1 MRCWAN
7 WFVTSTG
14 QHCYRGSIMRK
25 PEIDRWKG
33 KRFIGLAR
41 QSDNKDGNASTE
53 SQLVHMRRECD
64 AVGMTETD
72 VIPLKGV
79 TGSLPGRR
87 KDLIDLLKRK
97 REKNDFDVIAV
108 HVVDR
113 LTRGGTKHGFWFEHE
128 CDLAGVELFFVG
140 ENIPSGPYSSIVR
153 ATMYEAAH
161 EASVATGR
169 RSTDGQTSAI
179 KKGMFRTAGQ
189 TPMGCFRLYF
199 DGSNGQPKFY
209 IRNLLNGLQEQ
220 YEYETHKIIGNF
232 GTLITEEEPK
242 SQSRFKKQRNEFS
255 LLIPGDTEEQRTI
268 RLIFFLRY
276 SRGWRGS
283 RIADFL
289 NRNGRP
295 APCGGTWSPRQVESA
310 YENEC
315 YTGLD
320 VKGRVFS
327 GRFYRRDEELGYV
340 DLERTENEM
349 ATATYFRP
357 VLLPREKWME
367 DDQPHMKEFL
377 PTHIRDLAIREHE
390 LLWTKRLDPLKPE
403 RTYNAHPASDY
414 LLSNILMAQ
423 QDGEPLVGTLSGP
436 KDSPKT
442 AYYRH
447 NRAKREKLKGSIFAN
462 LIRADVLHDAL
473 IALVKEVLLDAPALR
488 ERLVE
493 YVKRQRS
500 ERPVEEGSLVSLEAE
515 RDEIAQQIGLIIR
528 CLKGAARKDAE
539 AELESLG
546 RRRNEI
552 EGQINWHRDHHDD
565 QTIDSPEVVADRIV
579 TALRDTAIGLHKL
592 APEAVSQLVHEMV
605 ASATVDMATKAV
617 SFGLVLPKRIL
628 DAKNKGERMCP
639 ITSSRSSTGGWTH
652 APIAVAECEY
662 QFSRGSTTV
671 PPCYVCRRRAA

>member
-1 MRCWAN
+1 
-7 WFVTSTG
+7 
-14 QHCYRGSIMRK
+14 MRK
-25 PEIDRWKG
+25 PEKNRWKG

-53 SQLVHMRRECD
+53 GQLVHLRRECD

-79 TGSLPGRR
+79 TGSLPGKR

-97 REKNDFDVIAV
+97 REKDDFDVIAV

-140 ENIPSGPYSSIVR
+140 ENIPSGPYSSVVR

-161 EASVATGR
+161 EASVSTGR
-169 RSTDGQTSAI
+169 RSTDGQTTAI
-179 KKGMFRTAGQ
+179 KKGMFRTAGH
-189 TPMGCFRLYF
+189 TPMGCYRLYF
-199 DGSNGQPKFY
+199 DGSNDRPKFY

-220 YEYETHKIIGNF
+220 CEYETHKLIGTF
-232 GTLITEEEPK
+232 GTLIAEKEPK
-242 SQSRFKKQRNEFS
+242 SQNRFIKQRNEYS
-255 LLIPGDTEEQRTI
+255 LLIPGDAEEQRTI
-268 RLIFFLRY
+268 RIIFFLRY

-289 NRNGRP
+289 NRNGRA
-295 APCGGTWSPRQVESA
+295 APCGGTWSPRQVESV

-327 GRFYRRDEELGYV
+327 GRFYRRDEEFGYV
-340 DLERTENEM
+340 DLERTENEL

-357 VLLPREKWME
+357 VLLSRDKWME
-367 DDQPHMKEFL
+367 DDQPHMRDFL
-377 PTHIRDLAIREHE
+377 PSPIREVAIREHE
-390 LLWTKRLDPLKPE
+390 ALWAKRLDPLKPE

-414 LLSNILMAQ
+414 LLSHILVAQ

-436 KDSPKT
+436 KDGPKV

-447 NRAKREKLKGSIFAN
+447 KRAKRDKRKGSIFAN

-473 IALVKEVLLDAPALR
+473 IALVKEVLLDVPALR

-493 YVKRQRS
+493 QITLQRS
-500 ERPVEEGSLVSLEAE
+500 QRPIEEGSLASLEVE

-539 AELESLG
+539 AELENLG

-552 EGQINWHRDHHDD
+552 EDQIERRRHHHDD
-565 QTIDSPEVVADRIV
+565 RAIDSPEVVADRIV
-579 TALRDTAIGLHKL
+579 AELQGTAIGLHKL
-592 APEAVSQLVHEMV
+592 APEAIRQLVQEIV

-617 SFGLVLPKRIL
+617 SFGLKLPKRYL
-628 DAKNKGERMCP
+628 DAKNKAGRMCP
-639 ITSSRSSTGGWTH
+639 ITSSRSLTGDWTH
-652 APIAVAECEY
+652 MSIAVADCHY
-662 QFSRGSTTV
+662 QHLRGSHST
-671 PPCYVCRRRAA
+671 PPCYVCQRRAA